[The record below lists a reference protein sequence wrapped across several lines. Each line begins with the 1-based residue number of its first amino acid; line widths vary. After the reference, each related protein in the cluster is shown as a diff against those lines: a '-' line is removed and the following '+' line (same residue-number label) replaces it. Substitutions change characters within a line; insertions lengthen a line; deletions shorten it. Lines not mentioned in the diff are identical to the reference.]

1 MTSETPIRL
10 LSIEDEPLIAQRLK
24 RFAASILGEQLV
36 SFSLCESIGEGL
48 EFLEA
53 RPVDLL
59 LLDPNLQGEDGF
71 KVLERVTSYAAQT
84 VIVSAHSERAATAF
98 DYGVIDFVSKPFD
111 EPRLALAFERFQT
124 RRPKQATAA
133 KYLSFR
139 TGRRV
144 EVVPLEDVA
153 LLRGADKY
161 SEVLLA
167 SGDIKL
173 HDKALGK
180 LEPHLP
186 ETFLRIHK
194 SYIVRLDQVDRYESF
209 PGNKME
215 LVLHNGERAP
225 VSRSKMADVRALFQ

>member
-1 MTSETPIRL
+1 MTGETPIRL

-24 RFAASILGEQLV
+24 RFSQSILGEQLA
-36 SFSLCESIGEGL
+36 SFSLCESVEEGL

-53 RPVDLL
+53 QPVDLL
-59 LLDPNLQGEDGF
+59 LLDLNLQGEDGF

-84 VIVSAHSERAATAF
+84 IIVSAHSERAAMAF

-111 EPRLALAFERFQT
+111 EPRLALAFERFQS
-124 RRPKQATAA
+124 RRPEQAPAA

-161 SEVLLA
+161 SEVFLA

-186 ETFLRIHK
+186 EAFLRIHK
-194 SYIVRLDQVDRYESF
+194 SYIVRLDQVERYESF
-209 PGNKME
+209 PGNKLE
-215 LVLHNGERAP
+215 LVLRNGERAP

>member
-1 MTSETPIRL
+1 MSEMAPLRL

-24 RFAASILGEQLV
+24 RFSQAILGDRLA
-36 SFSLCESIGEGL
+36 SFSLCENIEDGL
-48 EFLEA
+48 GFLET
-53 RPVDLL
+53 RPVDVLL
-59 LLDPNLQGEDGF
+59 LVLNLQGEDGF

-84 VIVSAHSERAATAF
+84 IIVSAHSERAAMAF

-111 EPRLALAFERFQT
+111 QARLALAFERFHS
-124 RRPKQATAA
+124 RRPDQASAA

-144 EVVPLEDVA
+144 EVVPLEEVA

-161 SEVLLA
+161 SEVFLA

-186 ETFLRIHK
+186 AAFMRIHK
-194 SYIVRLDQVDRYESF
+194 SFIVRLDKVERYESF
-209 PGNKME
+209 PGNKLE
-215 LVLHNGERAP
+215 LVLKNGERAP